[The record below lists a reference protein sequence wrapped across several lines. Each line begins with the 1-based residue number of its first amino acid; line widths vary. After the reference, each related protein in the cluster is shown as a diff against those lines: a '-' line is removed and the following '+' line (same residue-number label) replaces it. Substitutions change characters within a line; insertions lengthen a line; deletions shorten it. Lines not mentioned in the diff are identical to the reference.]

1 MTHQYW
7 DISVPLRDSM
17 AVWSGDPAPRVEQV
31 SFMDRGDMCNVTR
44 LHIGAHTATHMDA
57 PRHFLAN
64 GSAIDQVPFDAT
76 IGPARVV
83 VIENPAAITKAELE
97 TLHPQAGERLL
108 FKTINSTIAWAS
120 PTFYENFVY
129 ISAEAAQYLVDCRV
143 RCVGVDYLSIGG
155 FFHDT
160 VETHV
165 ILLGAG
171 VGVVE
176 GLDLSEVEPG
186 HYELIC
192 LPLRLA
198 GADGAPA
205 RAILRRPLNPA

>member
-1 MTHQYW
+1 MKHHYW
-7 DISVPLRDSM
+7 DISVPLTDSM

-31 SFMDRGDMCNVTR
+31 AFMDKGDLCNVTR
-44 LHIGAHTATHMDA
+44 LNIGAHTATHMDA
-57 PRHFLAN
+57 PRHFLAA
-64 GSAIDQVPFDAT
+64 GDSIDQVPFSAT

-83 VIENPAAITKAELE
+83 LIEDPVAIRRRELE
-97 TLHPQAGERLL
+97 ALKPQPGERIL
-108 FKTINSTIAWAS
+108 FKTLNSKVAWAS
-120 PTFYENFVY
+120 PSFFENFVY
-129 ISAEAAQYLVDCRV
+129 IAADAAQYLVDCGV

-171 VGVVE
+171 VGVIE
-176 GLDLSEVEPG
+176 GLNLSEVEPG
-186 HYELIC
+186 EYELIC
-192 LPLRLA
+192 LPLRIA

-205 RAILRRPLNPA
+205 RAVLRRALP

>member
-1 MTHQYW
+1 MNHQYW

-31 SFMDRGDMCNVTR
+31 AFMDKGDLCNVTR
-44 LHIGAHTATHMDA
+44 LNISAHTATHMDA
-57 PRHFLAN
+57 PRHFLAA
-64 GSAIDQVPFDAT
+64 GDSIDQVPFQAT

-83 VIENPAAITKAELE
+83 SIQDPVAIRRSELAAIKPE
-97 TLHPQAGERLL
+97 PGERIL
-108 FKTINSTIAWAS
+108 FKTLNSTLAWAS
-120 PTFYENFVY
+120 PSFFENFVY
-129 ISAEAAQYLVDCRV
+129 ISADAAQYLVDCGV
-143 RCVGVDYLSIGG
+143 CCVGVDYLSIGG

-171 VGVVE
+171 VGVIE
-176 GLDLSEVEPG
+176 GLNLSDVEPG
-186 HYELIC
+186 EYELIC
-192 LPLRLA
+192 LPLRIA

-205 RAILRRPLNPA
+205 RAVLRRSLP

>member
-1 MTHQYW
+1 MSFQYW
-7 DISVPLRDSM
+7 DISVPLRDGM
-17 AVWSGDPAPRVEQV
+17 VVWSGDPEPRVEQV
-31 SFMDRGDMCNVTR
+31 AFMDKGDMCNVTR
-44 LHIGAHTATHMDA
+44 LNIGAHTATHMDA

-64 GSAIDQVPFDAT
+64 GTGIDQVPLEAT
-76 IGPARVV
+76 LGPARVV
-83 VIENPAAITKAELE
+83 TIENPNAITKAELE
-97 TLHPQAGERLL
+97 GLRPQAGERLL
-108 FKTINSTIAWAS
+108 FKTINSKIDWSS
-120 PTFYENFVY
+120 PIFVENFVY
-129 ISAEAAQYLVDCRV
+129 IAADAAQYLVDCGV

-176 GLDLSEVEPG
+176 GLNLSQVEPG
-186 HYELIC
+186 QYELIC
-192 LPLRLA
+192 LPICIA

-205 RAILRRPLNPA
+205 RAILRRPVA

>member
-1 MTHQYW
+1 MTFQYW

-31 SFMDRGDMCNVTR
+31 SFMEKGDICNVTR
-44 LHIGAHTATHMDA
+44 LNIGAHTATHMDA
-57 PRHFLAN
+57 PRHFLAD
-64 GSAIDQVPFDAT
+64 GSPIDQVPFEAT

-83 VIENPAAITKAELE
+83 AIENPAAITKAELE
-97 TLHPQAGERLL
+97 TLQPQAGERLL
-108 FKTINSTIAWAS
+108 FKTLNSQIAWAS

-129 ISAEAAQYLVDCRV
+129 IAADAAQYLVDCGV

-171 VGVVE
+171 IGVVE
-176 GLDLSEVEPG
+176 GLNLSEVEPG
-186 HYELIC
+186 LYELIC

-205 RAILRRPLNPA
+205 RAILRRPLSPA